1 MLINQNQSKTCTAL
15 FFLFLRLF
23 FAARGHPSFFLGVP
37 RVFLHMTCHLCTQMF
52 CFKRYSNGGGPRED
66 ARACYSTVPHEIHD
80 HFQMI
85 FWYKKVIKSVPKIF
99 DDPKA
104 ICCDFYLTKTDEK
117 TVKMNWNHVIHTSR
131 TSSSTFELN
140 SNWRRFNNFNFKLA
154 QVGGVEI
161 ETSAGSRFE
170 KVKWRDLAECVEYR
184 QKSLQTD
191 GSLVLEWNPPS
202 FAPGA
207 LGRLPLSR
215 CVPRP
220 SAKLNSNL

>member
-1 MLINQNQSKTCTAL
+1 MGTPP
-15 FFLFLRLF
+15 FFWVCPECFYTWRVIY
-23 FAARGHPSFFLGVP
+23 VP
-37 RVFLHMTCHLCTQMF
+37 K
-52 CFKRYSNGGGPRED
+52 CFVSNWYSNGSGPRED

-154 QVGGVEI
+154 QVGGIEI
-161 ETSAGSRFE
+161 KTSAGSSFE

-191 GSLVLEWNPPS
+191 ESLVLEWNPPS

>member
-1 MLINQNQSKTCTAL
+1 
-15 FFLFLRLF
+15 
-23 FAARGHPSFFLGVP
+23 
-37 RVFLHMTCHLCTQMF
+37 MF
-52 CFKRYSNGGGPRED
+52 CFKLIFDHSETRED
-66 ARACYSTVPHEIHD
+66 ARAGYSTVPHVIHGE
-80 HFQMI
+80 FQM
-85 FWYKKVIKSVPKIF
+85 FFRYKKVTKSVPKIF

-104 ICCDFYLTKTDEK
+104 ICCDFYLTKTGEK
-117 TVKMNWNHVIHTSR
+117 TIKMNWNHVTHTSP

-140 SNWRRFNNFNFKLA
+140 SNWRRLNNFKFKLA
-154 QVGGVEI
+154 QLRRFEI
-161 ETSAGSRFE
+161 ELSAGSRFE

-191 GSLVLEWNPPS
+191 ESLVLEWNPPS

-220 SAKLNSNL
+220 SAKLNSNFDKFKWRELVEISQNVYSSLQTDIIFTIQSSLYY